1 MGSTMK
7 IRNVLRCAAEQT
19 TTIDDIYGWP
29 EADHNKPNGYII
41 SRNGEADRQARQD
54 NGHRDNRGF
63 FSSVVALIQV
73 KLTSHHCLLMM
84 SDWTG
89 L

>member
-29 EADHNKPNGYII
+29 EADHNKPNGYIY
-41 SRNGEADRQARQD
+41 RGMVRQTGRPD
-54 NGHRDNRGF
+54 KTTVIVIIVG
-63 FSSVVALIQV
+63 SSLRLRLS
-73 KLTSHHCLLMM
+73 KLS
-84 SDWTG
+84 
-89 L
+89 